1 MIGNG
6 HALAMLV
13 PIERRQSL
21 IVWAI
26 GVRLARSFVGV
37 SAENSA

>member
-26 GVRLARSFVGV
+26 GVRLVQTRLPVTRIRT
-37 SAENSA
+37 